1 MRDAMDQ
8 PQSHPPSSL
17 GLREGQVR
25 IAHEI
30 YARLKSEILRGTIE
44 PGSLLSES
52 KLARRFGVSRTP
64 VREALSLLASDGLI
78 TTLPQRGHLVRTISL
93 YEVLDAFRV
102 REILEVEAA
111 GLAVHRISDAEIAY
125 LRELAEAREGDLP
138 SLNHEFHTIIAR
150 ASGNRILADFIDKL
164 LMLMR
169 RVLLFD
175 PHLAG
180 WTEEG
185 TQEALAICEALAAR
199 DEAAARE
206 AMRTHIRN
214 TLASI
219 LRQV

>member
-1 MRDAMDQ
+1 MNQAR
-8 PQSHPPSSL
+8 PYPSYPASQVQ
-17 GLREGQVR
+17 LRATDEVYTR
-25 IAHEI
+25 IK
-30 YARLKSEILRGTIE
+30 REILCGEIE

-52 KLARRFGVSRTP
+52 KLAERFGVSRTP

-78 TTLPQRGHLVRTISL
+78 TTLPQRGHLVHTVSL
-93 YEVLDAFRV
+93 SEVLDAFRV

-111 GLAVHRISDAEIAY
+111 GLAVHRISDAEIVH
-125 LRELAEAREGDLP
+125 LRELAEAREGDFP
-138 SLNHEFHTIIAR
+138 SLNHEFHTIIAK
-150 ASGNRILADFIDKL
+150 AGGNRVLADFIERL

-169 RVLLFD
+169 RVLLLD